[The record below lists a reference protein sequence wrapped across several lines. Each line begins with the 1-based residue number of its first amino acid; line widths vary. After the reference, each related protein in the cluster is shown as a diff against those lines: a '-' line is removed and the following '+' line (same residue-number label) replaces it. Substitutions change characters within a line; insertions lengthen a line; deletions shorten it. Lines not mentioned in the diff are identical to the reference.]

1 MLIDVESDGL
11 AIPED
16 GAAALLAHVVADDP
30 LVVPLVEALHRAL
43 VAVLPVPAGAQ
54 FNRHLG
60 FRVGIQGPS
69 IKYVRA
75 EGEGEVTQK
84 RT

>member
-1 MLIDVESDGL
+1 MLIDVEADGL
-11 AIPED
+11 AVPED
-16 GAAALLAHVVADDP
+16 GAAAPLAHVVPDDP
-30 LVVPLVEALHRAL
+30 LVIPLAEALHRAL

-60 FRVGIQGPS
+60 FRVGIKGPS
-69 IKYVRA
+69 IKYVCA
-75 EGEGEVTQK
+75 EGEGEGTQK